1 MNKKEYVERDS
12 LLAEYKRLLNK
23 LAYLKDTFT
32 YRVIQLFVARL
43 ENEPAADVVEVRHG
57 KWIVK
62 NNERDWQDQTAYRLS
77 IECSRCGK
85 THFLGTTKYQNE
97 YDKEKLK
104 ELGNYADYSYCSKCG
119 AKMDGG
125 K

>member
-62 NNERDWQDQTAYRLS
+62 NNERD
-77 IECSRCGK
+77 
-85 THFLGTTKYQNE
+85 
-97 YDKEKLK
+97 
-104 ELGNYADYSYCSKCG
+104 
-119 AKMDGG
+119 
-125 K
+125 